1 MYTTYNILY
10 TTSIIYHTSVLYYNL
25 DALLYNYFLSKYILN
40 GKDIFTI
47 YISFI
52 HCIYHIYIVV
62 LFFNELYTVNIHY
75 NTGFYI
81 HYILQSLYVL

>member
-1 MYTTYNILY
+1 MY

-47 YISFI
+47 YIYI
-52 HCIYHIYIVV
+52 IYTLYISYIYIVV

-81 HYILQSLYVL
+81 HYIL